1 MLALGLGLALV
12 LLRGDPFVASDQG
25 VFLSVAGRMLDG
37 DRLYADV
44 FDNKDPLFFY
54 TYAGAFWIGDWRA
67 PFLLDAIWLA
77 LAGVAVALLARA
89 LGAPRSAVVA
99 SFFVYPLTLAAGWY
113 LVGLS
118 MLAACAVVPLAPWL
132 WLRRRFVW
140 AGVAVALVLL
150 LKLNLVPLALA
161 PLGALLVLGA
171 PAGPRLRALARGIVG
186 LGGALAAAA
195 SFLALRGEL
204 GGYLGAIAHNV
215 HYSSART
222 TADGSVGR
230 AREHL
235 NVAWDYFYRAGR
247 WQAPLAVLVLVAFGV
262 AVGLAWVRGKR
273 AERLLGVVAAAALAS
288 AFVVVAVTAYGSEH
302 LQLLAYPATLVAAA
316 LIWRV
321 DALFGWRAGA
331 IAATLVAAFA
341 CWTTFK
347 APVSRDVSPLWTGTA
362 VSPGAIALERA
373 RTRHQPETPRV
384 EYIVLGSNS
393 EGGHA
398 AFIDPSFELACRY
411 FHLYLFS
418 RREQFEDTLACAA
431 RKRPTFVL
439 VTLGFFEP
447 VGNVPGWNGFVQ
459 RARRL
464 LEERYELVE
473 REHPGVQVWKR
484 RSV

>member
-1 MLALGLGLALV
+1 M
-12 LLRGDPFVASDQG
+12 
-25 VFLSVAGRMLDG
+25 
-37 DRLYADV
+37 
-44 FDNKDPLFFY
+44 
-54 TYAGAFWIGDWRA
+54 
-67 PFLLDAIWLA
+67 
-77 LAGVAVALLARA
+77 
-89 LGAPRSAVVA
+89 
-99 SFFVYPLTLAAGWY
+99 
-113 LVGLS
+113 
-118 MLAACAVVPLAPWL
+118 
-132 WLRRRFVW
+132 
-140 AGVAVALVLL
+140 LL

-171 PAGPRLRALARGIVG
+171 PDGPRLRALARGILG

-195 SFLALRGEL
+195 RSSPCAASSER
-204 GGYLGAIAHNV
+204 YLGAIAHNV

-288 AFVVVAVTAYGSEH
+288 AFVVVALTAYGSEH

-373 RTRHQPETPRV
+373 RTRLQPEAPRV
-384 EYIVLGSNS
+384 EYMVLGSNS

-431 RKRPTFVL
+431 RESPTFVL

-447 VGNVPGWNGFVQ
+447 AGNVPEWNGFVL

-464 LEERYELVE
+464 LEARYELVE

>member
-12 LLRGDPFVASDQG
+12 LLRGDPFVAGDQG
-25 VFLSVAGRMLDG
+25 VFLSVVGRMLDG
-37 DRLYADV
+37 DRLYAEV

-54 TYAGAFWIGDWRA
+54 TFAGAFWVGGWRA
-67 PFLLDAIWLA
+67 PFLLDAVWLG

-89 LGAPRSAVVA
+89 LGAPRSAVVG
-99 SFFVYPLTLAAGWY
+99 SFLVYPLTLAAGWY

-118 MLAACAVVPLAPWL
+118 MLAALAVVPLAPWL
-132 WLRRRFVW
+132 WLGGRFVW
-140 AGVAVALVLL
+140 AGVAVAFVLL

-171 PAGPRLRALARGIVG
+171 PDAPRLRALARGILG
-186 LGGALAAAA
+186 LGGALATAAL
-195 SFLALRGEL
+195 FLVVRGEL
-204 GGYLGAIAHNV
+204 GGYLGAIVHNV

-222 TADGSVGR
+222 AADGVVGG

-262 AVGLAWVRGKR
+262 AVGLAWVRRKR
-273 AERLLGVVAAAALAS
+273 AERLLGVVAFAALAS
-288 AFVVVAVTAYGSEH
+288 AFVVLALTAYGWPH

-321 DALFGWRAGA
+321 DALFGRRAGA
-331 IAATLVAAFA
+331 IAATVVAAFA

-347 APVSRDVSPLWTGTA
+347 APVSRDVSSLWTEA
-362 VSPGAIALERA
+362 ALSPGAVALERA
-373 RTRHQPETPRV
+373 RTRFQAEAPRV
-384 EYIVLGSNS
+384 GYMVLGSNS

-398 AFIDPSFELACRY
+398 AFIDSRFELVCRY
-411 FHLYLFS
+411 FHLYFFS
-418 RREQFEDTLACAA
+418 RGEQFDDTLACAA
-431 RKRPTFVL
+431 RESPTFVL

-447 VGNVPGWNGFVQ
+447 AGNVPEWNGFVL
-459 RARRL
+459 RSRRL
-464 LEERYELVE
+464 LEARYELVE
-473 REHPGVQVWKR
+473 REYPGVQVWKHR
-484 RSV
+484 AV